1 MSKSKESMLN
11 ILKAVISKATPDVT
25 SDTCKVSF
33 TLSYSEMS
41 KIWGSNNLN
50 IVTRKDILD
59 FNTDWIS
66 ATSNLNKSN
75 EKELYSLALDRCRGT
90 LSDGAIG
97 FSRYDFVCTS
107 SICFTDLGKTS
118 FSLLFILKGEY
129 SKILS
134 KEVYG
139 LAIDNTEDEA
149 FFKNYDYMELVLNCA
164 NIKAREVDC
173 ETGYNGKVYE
183 EDVTI
188 TINQGN
194 FKDKFPRAT
203 QLDFEGLAEA
213 FSTAY
218 YEDNFLQ
225 DYIKEYLEINSDKE
239 YLSVC
244 ENFTAK
250 RKDDI
255 LTLNF
260 TTFSK
265 VEGWH

>member
-1 MSKSKESMLN
+1 MSKNKESMLN
-11 ILKAVISKATPDVT
+11 ILKAVISTATPDVT
-25 SDTCKVSF
+25 SDTGKVSF
-33 TLSYSEMS
+33 TLSYSEIS
-41 KIWGSNNLN
+41 KIWGSHNLG
-50 IVTRKDILD
+50 ITTRQDILD
-59 FNTDWIS
+59 FNSDWIGC
-66 ATSNLNKSN
+66 TSNLNTCN
-75 EKELYSLALDRCRGT
+75 EKELYSLVTDKCRGI
-90 LSDGAIG
+90 LSDGSIG
-97 FSRYDFVCTS
+97 FSKYSFVCTS
-107 SICFTDLGKTS
+107 SICLTNLDKTS

-149 FFKNYDYMELVLNCA
+149 FFKNYDYMERVLNCA

-188 TINQGN
+188 TINQSD
-194 FKDKFPRAT
+194 FKSKFPRAT

-239 YLSVC
+239 YLNVC
-244 ENFTAK
+244 ESFSAK
-250 RKDDI
+250 RKDDVI
-255 LTLNF
+255 TLNF

-265 VEGWH
+265 VEECH